1 MSESLPPPL
10 PQPLP
15 QPSPEVVPET
25 VSAGF
30 ADGSWKRVHP
40 LTPLIRSWQAV
51 AIVGF
56 FVARDLGESWLRND
70 RGTEAGSGI
79 PLPGRDVSLGVWLA
93 GGGVLVVVLVAVIGL
108 MVLSWRMTRYRVTAD
123 ALELRRGVVFRQHR
137 LAQLDRLQAVDV
149 VQPLLARIFGLAK
162 LTVEVAGAGHSA
174 IELSYL
180 SEARARAV
188 RNHLLASAAG
198 LDYAVTGV
206 SEAPEAPEHHWL
218 EVSPTR
224 LLGSIALSSA
234 TVVLVI
240 SAIVLIT
247 VSLAT
252 GEVAPFAAL
261 LPAALGLGG
270 GLWSRFSRGFGF
282 RAAISPDGLRL
293 RHGLL
298 ESRTQTVPPG
308 RVQAVRLNQPL
319 LWRRP
324 AWWQVQVN
332 VAGYGGGGDASQG
345 KTETLLLPVGTRQE
359 AIGVLAFVLP
369 DLGADPDE
377 HPHDLLEAALVG
389 RGPGHG
395 FVTSPRTARRLDWI
409 SWRRNGFRATRTAL
423 LIRRGVLTRS
433 LVVVPHARTQS
444 LGVTQ
449 GPLQRRWGLAS
460 FALHS
465 TPGPITPVVE
475 HLAEDVAAQLL
486 SDQAERAR
494 QARAAAGP
502 ERWMRRP

>member
-1 MSESLPPPL
+1 MSEPL
-10 PQPLP
+10 PERLP
-15 QPSPEVVPET
+15 DALQ
-25 VSAGF
+25 AAL

-56 FVARDLGESWLRND
+56 FIVRDLGESWLRND
-70 RGTEAGSGI
+70 GGRGDGSGV
-79 PLPGRDVSLGVWLA
+79 PLPGRDVSLRVWLA
-93 GGGVLVVVLVAVIGL
+93 GGGILVVVLVAVIAL

-198 LDYAVTGV
+198 LDYAAAGV
-206 SEAPEAPEHHWL
+206 AEAPEAPEHHWL
-218 EVSPTR
+218 EVPPAR
-224 LLGSIALSSA
+224 LIGSIALSSA

-252 GEVAPFAAL
+252 GEMAPFAAL
-261 LPAALGLGG
+261 VPAALGLGG

-298 ESRTQTVPPG
+298 EARTQTVPPG
-308 RVQAVRLNQPL
+308 RVQAVRLRQSL
-319 LWRRP
+319 LWRRA
-324 AWWQVQVN
+324 AWWQVEVN
-332 VAGYGGGGDASQG
+332 IAGYGGSGDAAQG

-369 DLGADPDE
+369 DLGAEPDE
-377 HPHDLLEAALVG
+377 QPYQLLDAALVG
-389 RGPGHG
+389 SGPAHG
-395 FVTSPRTARRLDWI
+395 FVTSPRAARRFDWI

-423 LIRRGVLTRS
+423 LIRRGVLNRT

-475 HLAEDVAAQLL
+475 HLAEGVAAQLL
-486 SDQAERAR
+486 SDQAARAR
-494 QARAAAGP
+494 QARAIAGP